1 VAASFSR
8 IAAATLTTV
17 SMTFFGLM
25 VGGTASRYLN
35 QSAMGFDQIAAALGG
50 VMLGAVAG
58 LIVAIV
64 LVRGQPT
71 RRLVSLSLAALVAA
85 VLLLIIGRA
94 QAEARRAQR
103 ERALVL
109 IQEPRASASRSSDAA
124 AFLSSSSSTSTPL
137 S

>member
-1 VAASFSR
+1 MAASLPR
-8 IAAATLTTV
+8 IAAATLTIV
-17 SMTFFGLM
+17 SMTSFGLM

-50 VMLGAVAG
+50 VMIGAVAG
-58 LIVAIV
+58 LLVAIV

-71 RRLVSLSLAALVAA
+71 RRLVTMSLAALVAA
-85 VLLLIIGRA
+85 VALLMIGRA
-94 QAEARRAQR
+94 QAEARREQR
-103 ERALVL
+103 ERALAP
-109 IQEPRASASRSSDAA
+109 IQEPRARASRSSEAA